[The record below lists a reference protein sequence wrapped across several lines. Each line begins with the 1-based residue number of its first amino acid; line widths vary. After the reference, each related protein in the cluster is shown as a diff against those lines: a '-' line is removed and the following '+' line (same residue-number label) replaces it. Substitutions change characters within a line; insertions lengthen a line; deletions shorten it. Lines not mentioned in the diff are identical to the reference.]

1 MRDLL
6 IVSIVGVMALMALK
20 RPWIGVM
27 LWTWLS
33 IMNPHRYAW
42 GFAYS
47 APLAAIAAGAT
58 LLGLLFVRERQSP
71 FQGAP
76 VVWFFLLS
84 IWITLSWLFGYDTA
98 GDYEQW
104 SKVMKIY
111 FMTFVALMLLTNKMH
126 IMAFAWVTVGS
137 LALLGAKGG
146 LFTVLH
152 GGNYRVWGPEGTF
165 IGDNNHFALALIVT
179 VPLLHFLQ
187 IQLQRPWM
195 RHGMTAIMLLCV
207 AAALGSHSR
216 GAFLAIAAMGA
227 VLWWRSSRKGLMTAA
242 LLVVFLLLL
251 PMMPEEWW
259 ERMGTITSYEEDA
272 SAMGRINGWLVAIE
286 VAKHHLF
293 GGGMSYQHEIF
304 FLMWGVYSTD
314 VIAAHSIFFQI
325 LGNHGFIGL
334 ALYLAFWIA
343 TYLYAGWLR
352 RNARDIPQAKWA
364 VDLGNMVQVSLVGYA
379 VGGAFLSMPYF
390 DLPYNLMVMVVLARR
405 WVETRGW
412 EREPTVPFLEYAGL
426 RRAKRARPLDESAS
440 PVSARLES

>member
-1 MRDLL
+1 MRDVVIMA
-6 IVSIVGVMALMALK
+6 IVAVMGMMALK

-27 LWTWLS
+27 LWTWIS

-47 APLAAIAAGAT
+47 APVAAIAAAVT
-58 LLGLLFVRERQSP
+58 LLGLFFTRDRQSP

-76 VVWFFLLS
+76 VTWLLVFS
-84 IWITLSWLFGYDTA
+84 IWATLSWMFGYDPA
-98 GDYEQW
+98 ADYEQW
-104 SKVMKIY
+104 NKVMKVY
-111 FMTFVALMLLTNKMH
+111 FMTFVALMLLLNKLH
-126 IMAFAWVTVGS
+126 IMAFAWITALS
-137 LALLGAKGG
+137 LAALGAKGG
-146 LFTVLH
+146 LFTILN
-152 GGNYRVWGPEGTF
+152 GGNYRVWGPAGTF
-165 IGDNNHFALALIVT
+165 IGDNNHFALALIMT

-187 IQLQRPWM
+187 LQLQRPWV
-195 RHGMTAIMLLCV
+195 RHSMTVLMLLCV

-227 VLWWRSSRKGLMTAA
+227 LLWWRSRRKGLMTAA
-242 LLVVFLLLL
+242 LLVVFLLML
-251 PMMPEEWW
+251 PMMPAEWW

-293 GGGMSYQHEIF
+293 GGGMSYQHQIF
-304 FLMWGVYSTD
+304 FSMWGVYNTN
-314 VIAAHSIFFQI
+314 VIAAHSIYFQI

-334 ALYLAFWIA
+334 ALYIGFWIA

-352 RNARDIPQAKWA
+352 RYARDIPQAKWA
-364 VDLGNMVQVSLVGYA
+364 VDLGNMVQVSLAGYA

-426 RRAKRARPLDESAS
+426 RRVKRKRTLDESAS
-440 PVSARLES
+440 PVSARVES